1 VDGDAYVSASL
12 GDASHLN
19 PVLATDSASNEI
31 VGLVFNGLVKY
42 DKNLHFT
49 GDLAESFE
57 TLRGGREI
65 VFRLRPG
72 LKWQDGLPVT
82 SDDVRFTFEKLT
94 DPSVR
99 TPFSA
104 DYARVDRLETP
115 DLLTIR
121 VFYKEPFAPALE
133 SWTRGIIPRHV
144 YGTGDFNGHPANRR
158 PVGTG
163 PYIFVE
169 WKSDEKIILK
179 ANPDYWE
186 GKPHISR
193 YIFRVIPDAA
203 VQFLELRNESVDTVS
218 VTPDQYKAYD
228 VFFRSYNKFRYPS
241 FSYTYL
247 GFNLNRPLFKDRRVR
262 EAIAC
267 ALNKQEIIDG
277 VLLGMGAPAT
287 GPFPPQSWAYDP
299 GIKDFAYDPERAKAL
314 LAEAGWTASKGDG
327 NLYKDG
333 HPFAFTV
340 VTNQGNKLREM
351 TAVILQSH
359 LAAIGI
365 KMNIRI
371 IEWSSFLNNFI
382 DPGNFDATILGWSTG
397 IDPDQY
403 VIWHSSQRGPG
414 KYNFVGYANPEA
426 DQLLEEGRRE
436 FDPARRRDIYRRLHR
451 ILHDDLPYLFLY
463 YPDSLPVVHKRF
475 VGVETAPIGIGWN
488 FNTWYVPKAWQKYA
502 VQ

>member
-1 VDGDAYVSASL
+1 VSASL

-42 DKNLHFT
+42 DKNLHIA

-65 VFRLRPG
+65 IFRLRPG
-72 LKWQDGLPVT
+72 LRWQDGLPVT

-115 DLLTIR
+115 DPLTIR

-158 PVGTG
+158 PIGTG

-218 VTPDQYKAYD
+218 LTPDQYKAYD

-299 GIKDFAYDPERAKAL
+299 GVKDFAYDPERAKAL

-327 NLYKDG
+327 VLYKDG
-333 HPFAFTV
+333 RPFAFTV

-371 IEWSSFLNNFI
+371 IEWSSFLHNFI

-426 DQLLEEGRRE
+426 DRLLEEGRRE

-463 YPDSLPVVHKRF
+463 YPESLPVVHKRF

-488 FNTWYVPKAWQKYA
+488 FNTWYVPKTRQKYA